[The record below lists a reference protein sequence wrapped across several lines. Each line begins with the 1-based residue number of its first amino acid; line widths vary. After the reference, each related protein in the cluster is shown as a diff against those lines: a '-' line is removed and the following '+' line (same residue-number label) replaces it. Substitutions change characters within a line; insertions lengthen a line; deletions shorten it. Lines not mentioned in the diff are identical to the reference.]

1 MIPKIIHYCWF
12 GKNPIPEEQLKFIST
27 WKEICPDW
35 EIILWNEN
43 NFDIDSTQFTKKAY
57 ELKKYAFVS
66 DYVRV
71 WALNKF
77 GGVYLDTDVEL
88 KKNID
93 CFLENEAFSCF
104 ETEGI
109 PFTSAVWGSKQNHSL
124 LKKLLNY
131 YENKEYS
138 LSEKANTIL
147 IGGILKRDF
156 GINPSD
162 NKKQV
167 GFDGCDSINIFASNY
182 FCLDLSVNY
191 ASHHFFDSWADSR
204 KKNPYKNT
212 IHEKYYINSLK
223 SGDSYSKNTIKNFS
237 RNLSFKNLLWIIKY
251 YLKNILK
258 Q

>member
-12 GKNPIPEEQLKFIST
+12 GQKTLPAEQLIFISK

-43 NFDIDSTQFTKKAY
+43 NFDINCTPFTQKAY
-57 ELKKYAFVS
+57 EMKKYAFVS

-93 CFLENEAFSCF
+93 CFLEYDAFSCF

-124 LKKLLNY
+124 LKRLLNY

-147 IGGILKRDF
+147 IGNILEKDF
-156 GINPSD
+156 KINSSMNISQIGSD
-162 NKKQV
+162 GV
-167 GFDGCDSINIFASNY
+167 DSINIFSSNY
-182 FCLDLSVNY
+182 FCLDLPENY
-191 ASHHFFDSWADSR
+191 ASHHFFDSWSKSN
-204 KKNPYKNT
+204 KKYPYKKE
-212 IHEKYYINSLK
+212 IHEKFYINNLK
-223 SGDSYSKNTIKNFS
+223 IDDGYSKNTIKNFS
-237 RNLSFKNLLWIIKY
+237 KNISFKNLLLIIKY
-251 YLKNILK
+251 YLKYKLK
-258 Q
+258 

>member
-12 GKNPIPEEQLKFIST
+12 GKNLIPEEQLKFISK

-35 EIILWNEN
+35 EIILWNES
-43 NFDIDSTQFTKKAY
+43 NFDINSTTFTKKAY

-88 KKNID
+88 KKNLE

-109 PFTSAVWGSKQNHSL
+109 PFTSAVWGSQQNHSL

-138 LSEKANTIL
+138 LSESANTIL
-147 IGGILKRDF
+147 IGDILEKEF
-156 GINPSD
+156 SINPSE
-162 NKKQV
+162 NTNQL
-167 GFDGCDSINIFASNY
+167 GSDGINSINIFSSNY
-182 FCLDLSVNY
+182 FCLDLPENY
-191 ASHHFFDSWADSR
+191 ASHHFFDSWANSK

-212 IHEKYYINSLK
+212 IHERFYINSLK
-223 SGDSYSKNTIKNFS
+223 ISESYSKNTIKNFAK
-237 RNLSFKNLLWIIKY
+237 NLSFKNVLWIIKY
-251 YLKNILK
+251 YIKSK
-258 Q
+258 F

>member
-12 GKNPIPEEQLKFIST
+12 GEKSIPEEQLKFINK
-27 WKEICPDW
+27 WKEVCPDW

-43 NFDIDSTQFTKKAY
+43 NFNIDSILFTQKAY

-93 CFLENEAFSCF
+93 CFLKYDAFSCF

-109 PFTSAVWGSKQNHSL
+109 PFTSAVWGSQKNHSL

-131 YENKEYS
+131 YQNKEFS
-138 LSEKANTIL
+138 LSESPNTLL
-147 IGGILKRDF
+147 IGNILEKKF
-156 GINPSD
+156 NINPLDNINQIGSD
-162 NKKQV
+162 GVN
-167 GFDGCDSINIFASNY
+167 SIHIFSSNY
-182 FCLDLSVNY
+182 FCLDLPENY
-191 ASHHFFDSWADSR
+191 ASHHFFDSWASSK
-204 KKNPYKNT
+204 KKNSYKNVV
-212 IHEKYYINSLK
+212 HEKYYINRLK
-223 SGDSYSKNTIKNFS
+223 LGSSYSKNTIKNFS
-237 RNLSFKNLLWIIKY
+237 KNLSFKNILWIIKY
-251 YLKNILK
+251 YIKSK
-258 Q
+258 F